1 MHTFLRE
8 KAICRRSSK
17 PTLQPCN
24 KLCRWRNEQIHLL
37 HLFIKICIIALVDHL
52 CVLFC
57 MFIQKWLINV
67 TACSREQPPSA
78 TWQRLLEVSVLLS
91 LCLFCLYCQPV
102 QFGTTTS
109 QKLFYVTVFSII
121 VLSAFCYKFYH
132 SDFLLRH
139 TTVRFRC
146 FLVTRVVQRVWV
158 LSQTPFLLQNKR
170 EFVSLAGIALA
181 FVNHYTIKP
190 PFYWDT
196 QCIQKMDIC
205 FNISQ

>member
-1 MHTFLRE
+1 MQVEKWTNTPPTPLYKDLYYFSCWSFVCAILYVHTKMAYKCYSVLKRATSF
-8 KAICRRSSK
+8 
-17 PTLQPCN
+17 CN
-24 KLCRWRNEQIHLL
+24 LTASPW
-37 HLFIKICIIALVDHL
+37 
-52 CVLFC
+52 
-57 MFIQKWLINV
+57 NV
-67 TACSREQPPSA
+67 SA
-78 TWQRLLEVSVLLS
+78 TVTVFILSVLSTSSIWHHNLS
-91 LCLFCLYCQPV
+91 
-102 QFGTTTS
+102 
-109 QKLFYVTVFSII
+109 KAFYVTVFSII
-121 VLSAFCYKFYH
+121 VLSAFCYKLYH

>member
-1 MHTFLRE
+1 M
-8 KAICRRSSK
+8 
-17 PTLQPCN
+17 N
-24 KLCRWRNEQIHLL
+24 KYTS
-37 HLFIKICIIALVDHL
+37 FCIISLVDHL
-52 CVLFC
+52 CVLFS

-91 LCLFCLYCQPV
+91 LCLLCLCCQPV

-121 VLSAFCYKFYH
+121 VLSAFCYKLYH

-139 TTVRFRC
+139 TAVLFRC
-146 FLVTRVVQRVWV
+146 FLVTRV
-158 LSQTPFLLQNKR
+158 LSQMSFLLQHKK